1 MEEGCLPKCIKGL
14 LIVSNNLVILMG
26 VIVFGFG
33 IFALTDGK
41 DLAKLV
47 DWGSAA
53 SGTDLSVALYS
64 TASVV
69 LITVSILAIVVAFLG
84 CCGAIKEN
92 RCMLF
97 SYYILLL
104 VLFMGVVIG
113 GTIALSQSL
122 YVIRSPLKES
132 MQLYD
137 PAKAASSSD
146 PKFQEAT
153 QAWDDIQ
160 EAYDCCGV
168 DSFGDWTSVNA
179 TIFPTKEGFKVPDSC
194 CSAFV
199 TQVKGVKG
207 GRGGLG
213 SFEDCLRNPDN
224 IKYSDSMEGCLPTL
238 SQSLESSRKNV
249 GIVTGAITAFMFIN
263 LVTLF
268 LFAMHLNPRTGYQ
281 MV

>member
-1 MEEGCLPKCIKGL
+1 MEEGCLPKFIKGL
-14 LIVSNNLVILMG
+14 LIISNNLVILMG
-26 VIVFGFG
+26 VIVLGFG

-104 VLFMGVVIG
+104 ILFMGVVIG

-122 YVIRSPLKES
+122 YVIRSPLKDS

-137 PAKAASSSD
+137 PTSQSAD
-146 PKFQEAT
+146 PKFQDAT
-153 QAWDDIQ
+153 QAWNDIQ

-168 DSFGDWTSVNA
+168 DSFADWTSVNE
-179 TIFPTKEGFKVPDSC
+179 TIFPTKDGFKVPDSC
-194 CSAFV
+194 CSTFA
-199 TQVKGVKG
+199 TQEVKKG
-207 GRGGLG
+207 SGRRG
-213 SFEDCLRNPDN
+213 SFEDCLRNPGD

-238 SQSLESSRKNV
+238 SQSLESSRKSI

-268 LFAMHLNPRTGYQ
+268 LFAMHLNPRNGYQ